1 MAGAVQAGQQAVRPD
16 EPTAG
21 KLDGSQEDS
30 QSARPIAIFGL
41 LQLRSCVMGIAWTPP
56 IVPRGDDENVYL
68 VVDNLG
74 SYGEVW
80 REIETVRTD
89 LECVITDLLDGQ
101 YNSPVRVVGFNTA
114 EGWSRDVSA
123 EVAVELCRRFY
134 LQSRELPESI
144 LEFVQRHEP
153 RADRSQLRLV

>member
-1 MAGAVQAGQQAVRPD
+1 
-16 EPTAG
+16 
-21 KLDGSQEDS
+21 
-30 QSARPIAIFGL
+30 
-41 LQLRSCVMGIAWTPP
+41 MGIAWTPP
-56 IVPRGDDENVYL
+56 IVPKGDDENVYL

-123 EVAVELCRRFY
+123 EIAVELCRRCY
-134 LQSRELPESI
+134 LRSRELPESI
-144 LEFVQRHEP
+144 QEFIQRHEP
-153 RADRSQLRLV
+153 RADRSQLRLI

>member
-1 MAGAVQAGQQAVRPD
+1 
-16 EPTAG
+16 
-21 KLDGSQEDS
+21 
-30 QSARPIAIFGL
+30 
-41 LQLRSCVMGIAWTPP
+41 MGIAWTPP
-56 IVPRGDDENVYL
+56 IVPKGDDENVYV
-68 VVDNLG
+68 VVDDLG

-123 EVAVELCRRFY
+123 EVAVELCR
-134 LQSRELPESI
+134 SRPSI
-144 LEFVQRHEP
+144 SIGMTSQD
-153 RADRSQLRLV
+153 ADPSTG